1 MNAKLIIGI
10 ILAGL
15 GVVFIIQNVTVLEL
29 RFLFWTMSMSR
40 ALFMFMILSVGIIL
54 GWLLNGSFS
63 NRKSRSQDK
72 KDALTG

>member
-1 MNAKLIIGI
+1 MNAKLIIGL

-15 GVVFIIQNVTVLEL
+15 GVVFIIQNVTVLEM
-29 RFLFWTMSMSR
+29 RFLSWNLSMSR

-63 NRKSRSQDK
+63 SRKSRSQDK
-72 KDALTG
+72 KCALPG